1 MIWFSNKTYATVWD
15 VNDKGKYAEVRF
27 STGRKDP
34 NNDGKYLNSTWSFV
48 RFVSNAYKKSSDLS
62 KKDKII
68 ITKAGMSLEPYED
81 KEGKTQY
88 PKNPALVVF
97 DFDMNNPEPRQ
108 GDAAESSE
116 NPDDIPW

>member
-1 MIWFSNKTYATVWD
+1 MIWFSNKTYATIWNVK
-15 VNDKGKYAEVRF
+15 DKNKFAEVRF
-27 STGRKDP
+27 STSRKDP
-34 NNDGKYLNSTWSFV
+34 KNEGKYLNSTWSFV
-48 RFVSNAYKKSSDLS
+48 RFVSDAYKKSVDLS

-81 KEGKTQY
+81 KEGNTQY

-97 DFDMNNPEPRQ
+97 DFDMNNPAPREE
-108 GDAAESSE
+108 DPSESSE